1 MIWKPLIYLK
11 KKIYELHSTIS
22 NGWNLF
28 YPRNHSLYTYWILQ
42 TTNAKIFTS
51 PQCSY
56 SLERCSRNSVGLRS
70 FLSNYQNNI
79 ISRYYCNVGC
89 VLGRSHK
96 HANPFKSFR
105 NISMAFV
112 DTPTDSIRFDVLGL
126 CKSTLVNSTKDILYS
141 QN

>member
-1 MIWKPLIYLK
+1 MIWKPLIYQK

-56 SLERCSRNSVGLRS
+56 SLERSRGDS
-70 FLSNYQNNI
+70 FRLGDFFSKYKSNFI
-79 ISRYYCNVGC
+79 DWYYCNASSLLVSTRKYVVPC
-89 VLGRSHK
+89 
-96 HANPFKSFR
+96 KSTR
-105 NISMAFV
+105 GISLAFMV
-112 DTPTDSIRFDVLGL
+112 TLNHSICSDVLGL
-126 CKSTLVNSTKDILYS
+126 CKFTLVFSNTPFG
-141 QN
+141 